1 MMYESCLYFLDLLPF
16 LYEKLYVLRCLLLDH
31 LAGSRAEE
39 NHQWPIAYT

>member
-1 MMYESCLYFLDLLPF
+1 MMYESYLYIKPSLP
-16 LYEKLYVLRCLLLDH
+16 LQEKLHVLRCLLLDH

>member
-1 MMYESCLYFLDLLPF
+1 MMYESCLYIKLSLP
-16 LYEKLYVLRCLLLDH
+16 LQEKLYVLRCLLLDH

>member
-1 MMYESCLYFLDLLPF
+1 MMYESYLYIELSSSLQ
-16 LYEKLYVLRCLLLDH
+16 EKLYVLRCLLLDH

>member
-1 MMYESCLYFLDLLPF
+1 MMCESYLYIKPPLP
-16 LYEKLYVLRCLLLDH
+16 LQEKIYVLRCLLLDH

>member
-1 MMYESCLYFLDLLPF
+1 MMYESYLYIRLSSSLQENI
-16 LYEKLYVLRCLLLDH
+16 YILRCLLFDH